1 MKINAV
7 LRCKEPEIKPR
18 AYEVSDVITLS
29 DAEYRSVLKEPL
41 KDREYLAGRQG
52 ADTCVLLIGE
62 NSDDGILV
70 DTQGYDYPRYSAFI
84 PNARQIVENF
94 VQSEMETVEVESGE
108 NEPKLEM

>member
-7 LRCKEPEIKPR
+7 LRCKESEIKPR

-29 DAEYRSVLKEPL
+29 DAEFRSVLKEPL

-62 NSDDGILV
+62 ILTTEYSWIRK
-70 DTQGYDYPRYSAFI
+70 DTTIRDTRRLYRTRGR
-84 PNARQIVENF
+84 
-94 VQSEMETVEVESGE
+94 
-108 NEPKLEM
+108 